1 MARTRLARSGLLLA
15 LLLTVQALRL
25 VLPLPPFITMFGIG
39 SAVNACL
46 LAATLFAGW
55 RAALFM
61 AVIAP
66 VVAWL
71 QQMLPLPIL
80 IVPVAVANVVYLTVF
95 FWLFRR
101 QRWVAVL
108 AAATAK
114 MAGMYAATDWLL
126 RFVALPELPAKLLRL
141 MFSWPQLVTG
151 VLGGALCI
159 LIVERLR
166 KTGVYMPEDDKPSD

>member
-1 MARTRLARSGLLLA
+1 MARTHLARTGLLLA

-46 LAATLFAGW
+46 LVATLFVGL
-55 RAALFM
+55 RAALLM

-66 VVAWL
+66 TVAWL

-80 IVPVAVANVVYLTVF
+80 IVPVAVANAVYLTVF

-101 QRWVAVL
+101 QRWLAVF
-108 AAATAK
+108 AAATVK
-114 MAGMYAATDWLL
+114 MAAMYAVTDWLL

-151 VLGGALCI
+151 ALGGALCL

-166 KTGVYMPEDDKPSD
+166 KTGVYTPEDEKTSD